1 MKLKIAGS
9 GGMFLIPNPFC
20 KCPVCQ
26 EARIKR
32 GRYERLG
39 PSLYIEDIGMLIDTP
54 EDIAVACDRQGISRI
69 DYLSISHKDPDHTR
83 GMRIV
88 EPLGYDCIAGK
99 GTPIQFIALPE
110 VVDDINAW
118 NGDGLYYYQNILN
131 CISINRTNYAK
142 IGSIELHLINNKTHR
157 GNMTFYVISDG
168 SKKAVYACCDVKPFV
183 PNELYYD
190 ADVLIIGL
198 VSDDGILKD
207 GSALDSAP
215 FRDDMFTLD
224 EMLEL
229 KRTYRIK
236 RIVIT
241 HIDEYWGK
249 SYAYYRE
256 FEKSWTMYH
265 LPMTAWRLSYSR
277 RRPEPFICVMGS
289 PLDHLFLIWTNP
301 QTRNRKPIKT
311 DAIIPAGLSENS
323 DPLFTNSDC
332 ITEKTLLEICI
343 IIVILMSPVRVRSEP
358 RISPIH
364 IALANCTG
372 LRWETANRQESWH
385 CL

>member
-1 MKLKIAGS
+1 
-9 GGMFLIPNPFC
+9 MFLIPNPFC

-142 IGSIELHLINNKTHR
+142 IGSIELHLVNNKTHR

-190 ADVLIIGL
+190 ADVFIIGL

-236 RIVIT
+236 HIVIT

-256 FEKSWTMYH
+256 FEKK
-265 LPMTAWRLSYSR
+265 
-277 RRPEPFICVMGS
+277 
-289 PLDHLFLIWTNP
+289 LDNVSFAY
-301 QTRNRKPIKT
+301 
-311 DAIIPAGLSENS
+311 DGM
-323 DPLFTNSDC
+323 
-332 ITEKTLLEICI
+332 EI
-343 IIVILMSPVRVRSEP
+343 VL
-358 RISPIH
+358 
-364 IALANCTG
+364 
-372 LRWETANRQESWH
+372 
-385 CL
+385 

>member
-1 MKLKIAGS
+1 MSAWG
-9 GGMFLIPNPFC
+9 
-20 KCPVCQ
+20 PVF
-26 EARIKR
+26 IF
-32 GRYERLG
+32 
-39 PSLYIEDIGMLIDTP
+39 EDIGMLIDTP
-54 EDIAVACDRQGISRI
+54 EDIAVACDRQGITRI

-142 IGSIELHLINNKTHR
+142 IGSIELHLVNNKTHR

-277 RRPEPFICVMGS
+277 RSRTLYLRHDFPPGPPFFN
-289 PLDHLFLIWTNP
+289 LDKTPDQEQKTH
-301 QTRNRKPIKT
+301 QNR
-311 DAIIPAGLSENS
+311 
-323 DPLFTNSDC
+323 
-332 ITEKTLLEICI
+332 
-343 IIVILMSPVRVRSEP
+343 RYY
-358 RISPIH
+358 
-364 IALANCTG
+364 TG
-372 LRWETANRQESWH
+372 GAQ
-385 CL
+385 

>member
-1 MKLKIAGS
+1 MKLKIVGS

-20 KCPVCQ
+20 KCSVCQ

-69 DYLSISHKDPDHTR
+69 EYLSISHKDPDHTR

-88 EPLGYDCIAGK
+88 EPLGYNCIAGK
-99 GTPIQFIALPE
+99 GTPIQFIAMPE
-110 VVDDINAW
+110 VIDDINAW

-131 CISINRTNYAK
+131 CISINGTNYAK
-142 IGSIELHLINNKTHR
+142 IGTIELHLVNNKTHR

-256 FEKSWTMYH
+256 FEKK
-265 LPMTAWRLSYSR
+265 
-277 RRPEPFICVMGS
+277 
-289 PLDHLFLIWTNP
+289 LDNVSFAY
-301 QTRNRKPIKT
+301 
-311 DAIIPAGLSENS
+311 DGM
-323 DPLFTNSDC
+323 
-332 ITEKTLLEICI
+332 EI
-343 IIVILMSPVRVRSEP
+343 VL
-358 RISPIH
+358 
-364 IALANCTG
+364 
-372 LRWETANRQESWH
+372 
-385 CL
+385 

>member
-26 EARIKR
+26 EARTKR

-54 EDIAVACDRQGISRI
+54 EDIAVACERQGISRI

-88 EPLGYDCIAGK
+88 EPLGYDCITGK

-110 VVDDINAW
+110 VIDDINAW

-142 IGSIELHLINNKTHR
+142 IGSIELHLVNNKTHR
-157 GNMTFYVISDG
+157 GNMTFYVITEG
-168 SKKAVYACCDVKPFV
+168 AKKVIYACCDVKPFV
-183 PNELYYD
+183 PSPLYFD
-190 ADVLIIGL
+190 ADILIIGL

-207 GSALDSAP
+207 GSKLDSAP

-224 EMLEL
+224 EIMEI
-229 KRTYRIK
+229 KRLYRIK
-236 RIVIT
+236 RIIIT

-249 SYAYYRE
+249 SYAYYQK
-256 FEKSWTMYH
+256 FEKS
-265 LPMTAWRLSYSR
+265 
-277 RRPEPFICVMGS
+277 
-289 PLDHLFLIWTNP
+289 LDNISFAY
-301 QTRNRKPIKT
+301 
-311 DAIIPAGLSENS
+311 DGM
-323 DPLFTNSDC
+323 
-332 ITEKTLLEICI
+332 EI
-343 IIVILMSPVRVRSEP
+343 VL
-358 RISPIH
+358 
-364 IALANCTG
+364 
-372 LRWETANRQESWH
+372 
-385 CL
+385 

>member
-26 EARIKR
+26 EARTKR

-54 EDIAVACDRQGISRI
+54 EDIAVACERQGISRI

-88 EPLGYDCIAGK
+88 EPLGYDCITGK

-110 VVDDINAW
+110 VIDDINAW

-142 IGSIELHLINNKTHR
+142 IGSIELHLVNNKTHR

-183 PNELYYD
+183 PNED
-190 ADVLIIGL
+190 
-198 VSDDGILKD
+198 
-207 GSALDSAP
+207 
-215 FRDDMFTLD
+215 R
-224 EMLEL
+224 
-229 KRTYRIK
+229 
-236 RIVIT
+236 
-241 HIDEYWGK
+241 K
-249 SYAYYRE
+249 S
-256 FEKSWTMYH
+256 
-265 LPMTAWRLSYSR
+265 
-277 RRPEPFICVMGS
+277 V
-289 PLDHLFLIWTNP
+289 
-301 QTRNRKPIKT
+301 
-311 DAIIPAGLSENS
+311 
-323 DPLFTNSDC
+323 
-332 ITEKTLLEICI
+332 
-343 IIVILMSPVRVRSEP
+343 V
-358 RISPIH
+358 
-364 IALANCTG
+364 
-372 LRWETANRQESWH
+372 
-385 CL
+385 

>member
-142 IGSIELHLINNKTHR
+142 IGSIELHLVNNKTHR

-183 PNELYYD
+183 PNDLYYD

-236 RIVIT
+236 HIVIT

-256 FEKSWTMYH
+256 FEKKLDNVSFAYD
-265 LPMTAWRLSYSR
+265 AWRLSYSR
-277 RRPEPFICVMGS
+277 RRPEPFICVM
-289 PLDHLFLIWTNP
+289 
-301 QTRNRKPIKT
+301 
-311 DAIIPAGLSENS
+311 
-323 DPLFTNSDC
+323 
-332 ITEKTLLEICI
+332 
-343 IIVILMSPVRVRSEP
+343 
-358 RISPIH
+358 ISPW
-364 IALANCTG
+364 T
-372 LRWETANRQESWH
+372 TFF
-385 CL
+385 

>member
-1 MKLKIAGS
+1 M
-9 GGMFLIPNPFC
+9 
-20 KCPVCQ
+20 
-26 EARIKR
+26 
-32 GRYERLG
+32 
-39 PSLYIEDIGMLIDTP
+39 
-54 EDIAVACDRQGISRI
+54 
-69 DYLSISHKDPDHTR
+69 
-83 GMRIV
+83 

-142 IGSIELHLINNKTHR
+142 IGSIELHLVNNKTHR

-249 SYAYYRE
+249 FYAYYRE
-256 FEKSWTMYH
+256 FEKK
-265 LPMTAWRLSYSR
+265 
-277 RRPEPFICVMGS
+277 
-289 PLDHLFLIWTNP
+289 LDNVSFAY
-301 QTRNRKPIKT
+301 
-311 DAIIPAGLSENS
+311 DGM
-323 DPLFTNSDC
+323 
-332 ITEKTLLEICI
+332 EI
-343 IIVILMSPVRVRSEP
+343 VL
-358 RISPIH
+358 
-364 IALANCTG
+364 
-372 LRWETANRQESWH
+372 
-385 CL
+385 